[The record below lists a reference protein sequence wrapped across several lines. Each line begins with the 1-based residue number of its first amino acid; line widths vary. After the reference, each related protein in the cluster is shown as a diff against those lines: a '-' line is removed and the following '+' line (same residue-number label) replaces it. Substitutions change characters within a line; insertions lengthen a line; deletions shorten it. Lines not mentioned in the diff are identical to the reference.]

1 MKHVPLYVYEFLID
15 STVGAINRAEV
26 IPESYEKMQILYHLR
41 KALAFSEK
49 LYNKEMNDGDD
60 K

>member
-15 STVGAINRAEV
+15 STVGAVNRAEV
-26 IPESYEKMQILYHLR
+26 IPESYEKTQILYHLN
-41 KALAFSEK
+41 KALVYSEK
-49 LYNKEMNDGDD
+49 LYSKDTNNEGD